1 MRFAEIKI
9 KIYKVGDMFHSKI
22 SVFRINK
29 YTKSVQFC
37 TNDYIERN
45 GMSTTYPFSVYVR
58 NITCASIGF
67 HSIYLPT
74 RTSNMAPS
82 AAQEMEC
89 GEFFDFKKIFSG
101 DAIESRPVLIANE
114 QTLKIWFSKMMKT
127 LYFWDKRCGRSRNVK
142 IKTKEEIP
150 LEIDIFKEKIIVK
163 TEEMPILANFIFA

>member
-1 MRFAEIKI
+1 MRFAKIKI
-9 KIYKVGDMFHSKI
+9 KIYKANDVFHSKI

-29 YTKSVQFC
+29 YTKSVQFF
-37 TNDYIERN
+37 TNEHIERD
-45 GMSTTYPFSVYVR
+45 GLDITYPFSVYVR
-58 NITCASIGF
+58 NIARASIGL

-74 RTSNMAPS
+74 RTSNIAPS

-89 GEFFDFKKIFSG
+89 GAFFDFEKIFSE
-101 DAIESRPVLIANE
+101 DIIESNPVLIADE

-127 LYFWDKRCGRSRNVK
+127 LYFWDKRCGRSINVK

-150 LEIDIFKEKIIVK
+150 LEIDIFGGKIRVK